1 MAISKDSRFILTVSQ
16 NPSIIFVQDR
26 KTGSAN
32 KIISGVAFSE
42 AIDAVFHPKRSNILL
57 LRFSNGALGFY
68 DLKRPMQPVFR
79 AKDLSIA
86 SASFLPAE
94 NSSAIC
100 IDLNGQVFII
110 DYEKRNIQAKW
121 SIGISTD
128 FLSVK
133 ELDDGGW
140 NVFITSNEKCFYF
153 NQQGL
158 KLCEYSCDNSE
169 KIIQISTLTNDIHIS
184 EKFMDIVIEKSNL
197 KVFTQSS
204 STDIQDCFPDEIQ
217 SLDNRFLN
225 SFSLEDNVSK
235 SIDDRIHS
243 DLELYKNQENIC
255 NKKELHVSDAKIL
268 DNNLSIVSIGKGMSF
283 YLLIF

>member
-1 MAISKDSRFILTVSQ
+1 
-16 NPSIIFVQDR
+16 
-26 KTGSAN
+26 
-32 KIISGVAFSE
+32 
-42 AIDAVFHPKRSNILL
+42 
-57 LRFSNGALGFY
+57 
-68 DLKRPMQPVFR
+68 
-79 AKDLSIA
+79 
-86 SASFLPAE
+86 
-94 NSSAIC
+94 
-100 IDLNGQVFII
+100 
-110 DYEKRNIQAKW
+110 
-121 SIGISTD
+121 
-128 FLSVK
+128 
-133 ELDDGGW
+133 
-140 NVFITSNEKCFYF
+140 
-153 NQQGL
+153 
-158 KLCEYSCDNSE
+158 
-169 KIIQISTLTNDIHIS
+169 
-184 EKFMDIVIEKSNL
+184 MDIVIEKSNL